1 MLKSNWFNLLRN
13 RRKQVRSRRLR
24 HSGSSLPAHW
34 VAECL
39 EARALLSNV
48 TVTIDQGTLDLV
60 GDADDHTFDVS
71 VVGSDLHLVG
81 SAGTTFTFN
90 GTTNATV
97 DVPLASIAAVKTIA
111 ISMQGGD
118 DTITVDATDLGTI
131 SAEVDV
137 VLGDGTNSFTLTN
150 ATASGQLVVVGGAG
164 DDTVDISDSTLHD
177 VVIFT
182 AAGDDTI
189 DLSNLTLQA
198 AARTKAGTNEVLGGS
213 LAIDTGDG
221 DDSVSLTS
229 VNEDAARI
237 KGLWSIRTGSGDDTV
252 SLDSVETHNRTKL
265 VGGGGDDTFTTT
277 DSTYTGATRIRG
289 SSDNDQISIDTS
301 TFNNRVFV
309 STGGGDTQNITVDAS
324 TFERAVH
331 FRMGGTNAE
340 LDVESGTT
348 SDAGTTFHGR
358 VIARLTGPSA
368 IANFGDSSAGNTLV
382 FDRRVFVFGGN
393 PGATVNVADPG
404 VTIGKH
410 KLILIRATKNTV

>member
-13 RRKQVRSRRLR
+13 RRKKVRSRRLR
-24 HSGSSLPAHW
+24 QSGSSLPAHW

-71 VVGSDLHLVG
+71 VVGTDLELAG

-97 DVPLASIAAVKTIA
+97 DVPLASIASIKTIA

-118 DTITVDATDLGTI
+118 DTISVDATDLGTI

-150 ATASGQLVVVGGAG
+150 ATATGQLVVVGGSGDDTVSISDSTLHTVVLFTGAG
-164 DDTVDISDSTLHD
+164 DDTVDMSS
-177 VVIFT
+177 V
-182 AAGDDTI
+182 
-189 DLSNLTLQA
+189 TLQA
-198 AARTKAGTNEVLGGS
+198 GPRTKAKESADVAAQLD
-213 LAIDTGDG
+213 IDTGDG
-221 DDSVSLTS
+221 DDTVTLTSVTEDSAKGTGAWLIRTGKGNDSVSLHT
-229 VNEDAARI
+229 
-237 KGLWSIRTGSGDDTV
+237 
-252 SLDSVETHNRTKL
+252 VETQNRTRV

-277 DSTYTGATRIRG
+277 DSTFTGVARFVGTSG
-289 SSDNDQISIDTS
+289 NDQISVDTS
-301 TFNNRVFV
+301 SFNNRAFFR
-309 STGGGDTQNITVDAS
+309 TGGGDTQNITVTAS
-324 TFERAVH
+324 TFEKAVH
-331 FRMGGTNAE
+331 FEMAGKDAV

-348 SDAGTTFHGR
+348 ADAGTTFHGR
-358 VIARLTGPSA
+358 VVARLTGPSA
-368 IANFGDSSAGNTLV
+368 VANFGDSSSGNTLV
-382 FDRRVFVFGGN
+382 FDKRVIVIGGI
-393 PGATVNVADPG
+393 PKATVNIAGTG

-410 KLILIRATKNTV
+410 KLLLILATKHTV